1 MSLFAL
7 AQSGDPDALAQL
19 VRQHIPLVQALS
31 RRFSYCEDA
40 FQQGCMGLVK
50 AIRNYSEESGCQ
62 FSTYAVPII
71 LGEMRRAYAHTL
83 GWRARA
89 KIKKAL
95 NYQEQMLRQS
105 GTAPSARE
113 IANRVGMEPAELV
126 WLMEQ
131 NLGPVYDE
139 TGLLFAAISDPQSE
153 AWLVRFCIRDVL
165 DRLPEDESY
174 LIRQRFLQGKTQTEL
189 ARELL
194 TTQSAI
200 SRQEKQ
206 ARLHFRQAWEDE
218 EP

>member
-1 MSLFAL
+1 MSLYAL
-7 AQSGDPDALAQL
+7 AKAGDSEALAEL
-19 VRQHIPLVQALS
+19 VRHHIPLVQALS

-50 AIRNYSEESGCQ
+50 AIRKYQEESGCQ

-71 LGEMRRAYAHTL
+71 LGEMRRAYSNTL
-83 GWRARA
+83 GWRSRA

-105 GTAPSARE
+105 GTAPSVRE
-113 IANRVGMEPAELV
+113 IAKRIGMEPAELV
-126 WLMEQ
+126 WLLEQ

-153 AWLVRFCIRDVL
+153 AWLIRFCIRDVL
-165 DRLPEDESY
+165 ERLPEDESY
-174 LIRQRFLQGKTQTEL
+174 LIRQRFIQGKSQAEL
-189 ARELL
+189 AQELL
-194 TTQSAI
+194 TTQSSI

-206 ARLHFRQAWEDE
+206 ARKHFRQAWKEG